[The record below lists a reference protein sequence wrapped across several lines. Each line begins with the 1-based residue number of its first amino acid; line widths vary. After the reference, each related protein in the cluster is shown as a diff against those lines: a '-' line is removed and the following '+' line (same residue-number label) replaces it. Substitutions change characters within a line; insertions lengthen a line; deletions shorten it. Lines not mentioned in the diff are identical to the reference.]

1 VVRVKKTKKKQNE
14 IKNKSAAMLANA
26 EVPPLIQVGV
36 PLFEAL

>member
-1 VVRVKKTKKKQNE
+1 VRERGKKKNKKK
-14 IKNKSAAMLANA
+14 IKSKRAAMLANA